1 MISECYDL
9 AAKNGWHEEQRP
21 LAHSLLLISD
31 EALEA
36 QKALASG
43 FPQDLSLDSF
53 TFDLES
59 YKDKDK
65 ETVVTELADVVI
77 RCFDTAEDHNLNLI
91 RAIVSKLIYNQTR
104 GYRHGNKVL

>member
-1 MISECYDL
+1 MIQECYDL

-43 FPQDLSLDSF
+43 FPQDFVMGDF
-53 TFDLES
+53 EIEA
-59 YKDKDK
+59 YKERGK
-65 ETVVTELADVVI
+65 ETVATELADIVI
-77 RCFDTAEDHNLNLI
+77 RSFDTAKDHNINLL
-91 RAIVSKLIYNQTR
+91 RAIVFKLVYNQTR
-104 GYRHGNKVL
+104 GYRHGGKVL